1 MVGGLASSGIPEQL
15 HKISKIRVLLKNYAR
30 DATPPLTSKLISIEM
45 TALLEIKFY
54 MLISIENKL
63 ATLHHMVVVWRE
75 MVIDYESMFTY
86 PLTEDSLRQIFG
98 VNTTFIQIS
107 SGCRSPDSWERTV
120 RPQIWLT
127 HLPTPPQCSTRA
139 IIGLINNLGI
149 VYHQYFSS

>member
-1 MVGGLASSGIPEQL
+1 MVGGLTNSARPEQL

-98 VNTTFIQIS
+98 VNTTFIQIN
-107 SGCRSPDSWERTV
+107 SGYGISPSK
-120 RPQIWLT
+120 QI
-127 HLPTPPQCSTRA
+127 SK
-139 IIGLINNLGI
+139 
-149 VYHQYFSS
+149 